1 MTVFVVLALL
11 ASNIFLAKMLL
22 SKDKEKA
29 DSHSTAAASDNTPD
43 LPKDNN
49 EGVSDASVENPI
61 EEKIA
66 SVVGESKYDPDTY
79 KQIVKEI
86 GGKGPDHPGGE
97 RPRHRH

>member
-22 SKDKEKA
+22 SKDKENA

-66 SVVGESKYDPDTY
+66 SVVGESKYDP
-79 KQIVKEI
+79 
-86 GGKGPDHPGGE
+86 
-97 RPRHRH
+97 RHI